1 MGTDKDVTGDLSLKG
16 ADAGNYTVNASHT
29 AKANITAKALTG
41 SFTAQNKEYYATR
54 DATVA
59 TKSLPGVI
67 SPDAVTLNVT
77 NALFDTK
84 DVGTDK
90 DVTGDLSL
98 SGTDAG
104 NYTVNA
110 SHTAKADITAKPVTG
125 SFTASNKVYDGNTDA
140 SVTNRSLNGTITG
153 DTVSLSGG
161 TASFGTKD
169 VANGKTVTLS
179 GASLA
184 GSDAGNYNL
193 TSVGTATADI
203 TAKELTGSFTAA
215 NKVYDGNT
223 SATVDTRSLPG
234 VISPDTVN
242 LDVTNAQ
249 FDNKN
254 VGNGKTVSAD
264 LALSGAQAGNYSLSS
279 NTATTT
285 ADITAKELT
294 GSFTANNK
302 VYDGN
307 TSATVDTR
315 SLPGVIS
322 PDTVNLDVTN
332 AQFDNK
338 NVGNGKT
345 VSADLALSG
354 AQAGNYSLSS
364 ATATTTA
371 NITAKQLTGS
381 FTADNKV
388 YDGNASATVATK
400 SLPGVISGDTVN
412 LDVTNAQ
419 FDNKNV
425 GNGKTVSADL
435 ALSGAQA
442 GNYSLSSNT
451 ATTTADIT
459 AKELTGSFTASNK
472 TYDGTTA
479 ATITGRSVSGKVGS
493 DDVSLSGG
501 SATFGTASAG
511 TGKTVTA
518 TGFTLTGAA
527 KDNYTLKAGPWT
539 TTADINPALLTIT
552 ADNKS
557 KKLGDPNPAF
567 TASYSG
573 FVNGEGTSVLGG
585 TLNFTTNVPNPEQ
598 VGAWEITPSGLTSS
612 NYTIGFLKGTLT
624 ITYKFDGF
632 RPPVDN
638 PGTGATPIF
647 NSAKAG
653 QAIPIKFSLSG
664 NQGLDII
671 AAGYPKVT
679 SVNCTSS
686 AVVDPLEEYAAVT
699 ANGGLNYDAGGNQY
713 NYVWKTQSAYAN
725 KCFKFDLTLKDGTS
739 HVAYFKF
746 LK

>member
-1 MGTDKDVTGDLSLKG
+1 MTGQVFSIDRTAPTVTAVVPTENANNAAIGTNVDATFSEDMNASTITTGPSSGTFTLRQGGSSGTIVGSGLAYNASTKTATLNPGSNLLNNQQYTAVLTNGIRDPAGNALVAKTWSFTTAPACTAPSVTTQPSNQSITYG
-16 ADAGNYTVNASHT
+16 ADANFSVAVSGTSPTTVQWQKSADGTNWTNVSTGTSLTVTKPPVSDSGNKY
-29 AKANITAKALTG
+29 
-41 SFTAQNKEYYATR
+41 R
-54 DATVA
+54 
-59 TKSLPGVI
+59 
-67 SPDAVTLNVT
+67 AVVT
-77 NALFDTK
+77 NSCGSATSNPATLT
-84 DVGTDK
+84 VGQ
-90 DVTGDLSL
+90 
-98 SGTDAG
+98 
-104 NYTVNA
+104 
-110 SHTAKADITAKPVTG
+110 
-125 SFTASNKVYDGNTDA
+125 
-140 SVTNRSLNGTITG
+140 
-153 DTVSLSGG
+153 
-161 TASFGTKD
+161 
-169 VANGKTVTLS
+169 
-179 GASLA
+179 
-184 GSDAGNYNL
+184 
-193 TSVGTATADI
+193 
-203 TAKELTGSFTAA
+203 KELTGSFTAS

-302 VYDGN
+302 
-307 TSATVDTR
+307 
-315 SLPGVIS
+315 I
-322 PDTVNLDVTN
+322 
-332 AQFDNK
+332 
-338 NVGNGKT
+338 
-345 VSADLALSG
+345 
-354 AQAGNYSLSS
+354 
-364 ATATTTA
+364 
-371 NITAKQLTGS
+371 
-381 FTADNKV
+381 
-388 YDGNASATVATK
+388 
-400 SLPGVISGDTVN
+400 
-412 LDVTNAQ
+412 
-419 FDNKNV
+419 
-425 GNGKTVSADL
+425 
-435 ALSGAQA
+435 
-442 GNYSLSSNT
+442 
-451 ATTTADIT
+451 
-459 AKELTGSFTASNK
+459 
-472 TYDGTTA
+472 YDGTTA

-539 TTADINPALLTIT
+539 TTADINPAPLTVT

-557 KKLGDPNPAF
+557 KKLDDPNPTF

-573 FVNGEGTSVLGG
+573 FVPGETQSVLGG
-585 TLNFTTNVPNPEQ
+585 TLNFATNVPNPEQ
-598 VGAWEITPSGLTSS
+598 VGTWNITPSGLTSS
-612 NYTIGFLKGTLT
+612 NYNITFKPGTLT

-671 AAGYPKVT
+671 ATGYPKVT

-686 AVVDPLEEYAAVT
+686 ATVDPLEEYVAVT
-699 ANGGLNYDAGGNQY
+699 ANGGLNYDAGANQY